1 MGAIPPPGRP
11 SFAGIAPLTTVFI
24 DAENV
29 RRSIWP
35 NVPAGRLVELC
46 ATWARERGMHAVV
59 VFDGRAPE
67 VLGESCEVVGTSGES
82 ADDWIV
88 RAARATTDFWLVTSD
103 RGLRN
108 RVGARAARTIGGGEF
123 VRALVR

>member
-1 MGAIPPPGRP
+1 MSLPTLKVGSISIISLSDGTAASPP
-11 SFAGIAPLTTVFI
+11 S
-24 DAENV
+24 N
-29 RRSIWP
+29 IWP

-103 RGLRN
+103 RGFRN
-108 RVGARAARTIGGGEF
+108 RVGARAARRIGGGEF

>member
-1 MGAIPPPGRP
+1 MPP
-11 SFAGIAPLTTVFI
+11 A
-24 DAENV
+24 
-29 RRSIWP
+29 
-35 NVPAGRLVELC
+35 RLVELC
-46 ATWARERGMHAVV
+46 DAWAREHGLHAVV
-59 VFDGRAPE
+59 VFDGLAPG